1 MLSHSHH
8 PRLGEQGEHVSACS
22 VPPPHP
28 SQRLP
33 GWPSSTATSCH
44 MGQLPNAGRRQEVYS
59 VTALAQEIL
68 RSGLPEMSLLFTPAV
83 QQMGACHHPQ
93 FGELSSVAALFMPTV
108 GWVLNSG
115 PLSRKNEVVWTTG
128 R

>member
-68 RSGLPEMSLLFTPAV
+68 RSGLPEVSLLFTPAV

-93 FGELSSVAALFMPTV
+93 FGK
-108 GWVLNSG
+108 
-115 PLSRKNEVVWTTG
+115 LSRKALQPCSCPLLG
-128 R
+128 GS